1 MFLKALKDKF
11 KYKSGLKYLEEQ
23 IENPSEEVVRKKGIT
38 SIAIIVDLD
47 KFDKAELFYE
57 FVEDFKLRPNA
68 IKIIGYK
75 NYYDKNSPYATPVF
89 SDKDLG
95 WKGDIEN
102 SYALEFLSREYD
114 MLVNYYNEE
123 NLMLQLMTVK
133 TRARINVGFAEIDE
147 RHNDLILETS
157 LSDFNTFKKEL
168 KKYLK
173 VLGEIDA

>member
-11 KYKSGLKYLEEQ
+11 KHKSGLKFIKEQ
-23 IENPSEEVVRKKGIT
+23 LQNPPDAVSRKNGIT

-47 KFDKAELFYE
+47 QFDKAELFYE
-57 FVEDFKLRPNA
+57 FVEDFNLRPNA
-68 IKIIGYK
+68 VKIIGYK

-95 WKGDIEN
+95 WNGDIEN

-114 MLVNYYNEE
+114 MLVNYYKQE
-123 NLMLQLMTVK
+123 NLMLQLMSIK
-133 TRARINVGFAEIDE
+133 TRARINVGFSEIDE
-147 RHNDLILETS
+147 RYNDLILETS
-157 LSDFNTFKKEL
+157 LSDFNIFKKEL

>member
-11 KYKSGLKYLEEQ
+11 KYKSGLKYLKQQ
-23 IENPSEEVVRKKGIT
+23 IESPPEAVVRKSGIT
-38 SIAIIVDLD
+38 SIAVIVDLD
-47 KFDKAELFYE
+47 QFDNAELFYE

-68 IKIIGYK
+68 VKIIGYK

-95 WKGDIEN
+95 WNGDIEN

-114 MLVNYYNEE
+114 MLVNYYNQE

-147 RHNDLILETS
+147 RYNDLILETPPA
-157 LSDFNTFKKEL
+157 DFNTFKKEL

>member
-1 MFLKALKDKF
+1 
-11 KYKSGLKYLEEQ
+11 
-23 IENPSEEVVRKKGIT
+23 
-38 SIAIIVDLD
+38 
-47 KFDKAELFYE
+47 
-57 FVEDFKLRPNA
+57 
-68 IKIIGYK
+68 
-75 NYYDKNSPYATPVF
+75 
-89 SDKDLG
+89 
-95 WKGDIEN
+95 
-102 SYALEFLSREYD
+102 

-157 LSDFNTFKKEL
+157 ISDFKTFKKEL